1 MFCRECGAEMSDD
14 SVVCGWCGAPVT
26 KEIVTPAPVDTK
38 SLITG
43 DNSAPQ
49 VEPITMQPT
58 AAILEDEYEA
68 PTPNMDPAVKKA
80 PVRKKSK
87 KSKKYRSAVIKAVL
101 TTVLCMLCLFA
112 LLLVGLLKSGV
123 IIVRGQS
130 NTVADI
136 PAQVADSSEPETVI
150 PCVGLVL
157 SDTEV
162 TLSSLGKTATIEAK
176 VFPADCT
183 FEIGWKSGNDAV
195 ATVENGVITAVADGS
210 CTITAIC
217 GDISETVGVTVIAP
231 DAEIDDETL
240 RLNIDDVTLSRP
252 FETLQLT
259 VYNAGDMSVEWRVE
273 NENILSLEEEGLVKA
288 IGTGT
293 TEVVATVGGE
303 YVFKCIV
310 RCELGGVEGEPI
322 RMYLN
327 RSDVTLPVGKTVTLK
342 VLGIDGEPYDCN
354 PHWKSDSSSCTV
366 DSGGV
371 VCARKAGTAY
381 ISTVVDGVTL
391 KCIVRVIDNEN

>member
-1 MFCRECGAEMSDD
+1 MFCRECGAEMAED
-14 SVVCGWCGAPVT
+14 SVICEWCGAPIA
-26 KEIVTPAPVDTK
+26 KEIVSPTPVDAK

-43 DNSAPQ
+43 DNSAPEIAPA
-49 VEPITMQPT
+49 VNRST
-58 AAILEDEYEA
+58 AVLQEDEYSA
-68 PTPNMDPAVKKA
+68 PTPNMEPVVKKA
-80 PVRKKSK
+80 VSK
-87 KSKKYRSAVIKAVL
+87 KKPKKKNKYRSAIIKAVL

-112 LLLVGLLKSGV
+112 VLLLSLLKSG
-123 IIVRGQS
+123 IIVVRGQS
-130 NTVADI
+130 IADTEA
-136 PAQVADSSEPETVI
+136 PEQALEEEQETVI

-162 TLSSLGKTATIEAK
+162 ALNGLGKTATISTK

-183 FEIGWKSGNDAV
+183 LEIGWKSGNDAV

-210 CTITAIC
+210 CTITASC

-231 DAEIDDETL
+231 DAEIDDETI
-240 RLNIDDVTLSRP
+240 RLNHEDVTLSRP

-259 VYNAGDMSVEWRVE
+259 VYNAGDMTVEWRVE
-273 NENILSLEEEGLVKA
+273 NENILALEEDGLVKA

-293 TEVVATVGGE
+293 TEVFATVGGE

-322 RMYLN
+322 RMVLN

-342 VLGIDGEPYDCN
+342 VVGIDGEPYDCK

-381 ISTVVDGVTL
+381 ISTVVEGVTL
-391 KCIVRVIDNEN
+391 KCIIRVIEADN